1 MIHHQFVRYVAIGLL
16 LNASLY
22 CGYLLLT
29 HMFIGSRLAMT
40 ITYSSGVLIGFLLN
54 RKVTFRYSGNNV
66 GALRRYVASY
76 ALGYI
81 INFAGLWLLV
91 ERVGIAHEIVQGGMT
106 VALPIALFVVQ
117 KYWVFPAPAYCP
129 SLQG

>member
-1 MIHHQFVRYVAIGLL
+1 M
-16 LNASLY
+16 
-22 CGYLLLT
+22 
-29 HMFIGSRLAMT
+29 
-40 ITYSSGVLIGFLLN
+40 
-54 RKVTFRYSGNNV
+54 

-91 ERVGIAHEIVQGGMT
+91 EKAGIAHEIVQGGMT
-106 VALPIALFVVQ
+106 AALAIALFVVQ
-117 KYWVFPAPAYCP
+117 KYWVFPAPALYP